1 MFGRLSG
8 GEMKRSTER
17 ILTTHCGSLPRPKD
31 VLDLMDAKLW
41 GRPYDHEAYVKSV
54 RGAVGEMV
62 RKQVECGVD
71 IVTDGE
77 QGKASFNGYVADR
90 LSGFE
95 AVADSA
101 ERVAA
106 RMKSNEAQAFPEY
119 YEKYFA
125 EHMCGVGPN
134 RQLVCAGPVS
144 YKGQKAVLADIE
156 NLKAALQGVKAEE
169 AFMPAIAPGF
179 WSNKYYRTNEEFQYA
194 LGEALRV
201 EYLAI
206 VDAGLILQIDD
217 PSLTRLY
224 RTDPSLRIEQRRK
237 DAEIYIEALNH
248 ALRGIPAEKIR
259 YHTCYGINEG
269 PRICDTPLADLPD
282 LMLKVT
288 AGAYSFEAANP
299 RHEHEWRVWEH
310 VKLPEGK
317 VLIPG
322 VITHASN
329 IVEHPELVADRI
341 TTYAKLVGRENV
353 IGGSD
358 CGFSSQAT
366 YTPEVHPTV
375 VWAKFQAMAEGA
387 ELATERLW

>member
-1 MFGRLSG
+1 
-8 GEMKRSTER
+8 MKRSTDR

-31 VLDLMDAKLW
+31 LLDLMDAKLW
-41 GRPYDHEAYVKSV
+41 GRDYDHEAYVERV

-62 RKQVECGVD
+62 RKQVQCGVD

-77 QGKASFNGYVADR
+77 QGKASFNAYVADR

-144 YKGQKAVLADIE
+144 YKGQEAVRTDVE
-156 NLKAALQGVKAEE
+156 NLKAALQGLKAEE

-224 RTDPSLRIEQRRK
+224 RTDPSLSIEQRRT

-269 PRICDTPLADLPD
+269 PRIFDTPLKDLVD
-282 LMLKVT
+282 LMLKVH
-288 AGAYSFEAANP
+288 AGGYSFEAANP
-299 RHEHEWRVWEH
+299 RHEHEWRVWEE

-329 IVEHPELVADRI
+329 IVEHPELVADRL
-341 TTYAKLVGRENV
+341 TTYARLVGRENV

-387 ELATERLW
+387 GLATKRLW